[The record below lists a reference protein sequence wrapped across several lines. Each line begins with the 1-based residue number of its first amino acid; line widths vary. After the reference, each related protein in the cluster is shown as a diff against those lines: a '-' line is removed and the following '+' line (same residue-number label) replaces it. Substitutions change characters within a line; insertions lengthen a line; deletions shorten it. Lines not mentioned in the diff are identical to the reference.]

1 MLAQKMIWELQMWE
15 WKILKPI
22 YRLRKPYF
30 FDPSASQRY
39 IWNNKCTIEMTNA
52 FFRWEYYVLHVHNYG
67 IWSTYPSPENSGMYL
82 PQPRSG
88 GRVSTKE
95 SSHIVVIILKASWYD
110 DTFPLIRPAYKKFF
124 ILAIDNTQRVIIDAK
139 PKTKFAHMNMFDYR

>member
-1 MLAQKMIWELQMWE
+1 
-15 WKILKPI
+15 
-22 YRLRKPYF
+22 
-30 FDPSASQRY
+30 
-39 IWNNKCTIEMTNA
+39 
-52 FFRWEYYVLHVHNYG
+52 
-67 IWSTYPSPENSGMYL
+67 MYL

-95 SSHIVVIILKASWYD
+95 SSHIIVIILKASWYD

-139 PKTKFAHMNMFDYR
+139 PKTKFAHMVTIESDCKHRQQYTYQLKHI